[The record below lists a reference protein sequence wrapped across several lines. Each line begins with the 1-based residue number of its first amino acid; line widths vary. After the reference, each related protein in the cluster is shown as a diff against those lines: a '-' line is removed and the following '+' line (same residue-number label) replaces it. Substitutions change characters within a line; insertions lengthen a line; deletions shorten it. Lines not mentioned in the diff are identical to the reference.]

1 MQGKGI
7 ALALGCLLTVC
18 VSSTAAPRLYSGAPQ
33 SSERIPLFFR
43 EAWKETPE
51 LPVTQAFVTNSDLE
65 FETLRAG
72 QERTSGCWF
81 QFKSKQW
88 VFGCWLDRGLRKCSH
103 AVM

>member
-65 FETLRAG
+65 LKLYGPGKNEL
-72 QERTSGCWF
+72 QVVV

-88 VFGCWLDRGLRKCSH
+88 VFGCRLDRGLRKRSH